1 MADIYK
7 YYLNEGLRLSE
18 RIYGIDTE
26 AEKENT
32 VKHKLATQ
40 FPYSNPY
47 QILFKFV
54 EQFLIRNLRNVVE
67 RYDN

>member
-18 RIYGIDTE
+18 RICFCVDAE
-26 AEKENT
+26 ADNENT
-32 VKHKLATQ
+32 AKHKLATK

-54 EQFLIRNLRNVVE
+54 EQFLLRNLKKSC
-67 RYDN
+67 